1 MAVVSP
7 CASMFDVD
15 GLVEETVVVQS
26 GQAIAH
32 HQVLQHAVELLEF
45 EIMCLEPA
53 YQQPVVDHQ
62 TDLVAAADA
71 DAARRSAVF
80 ERLSEV
86 IGGAGAQGGD
96 GISQ

>member
-1 MAVVSP
+1 MAVESP
-7 CASMFDVD
+7 CACMFDVD

-45 EIMCLEPA
+45 EIKSLEPA
-53 YQQPVVDHQ
+53 YQQPVVVHQ
-62 TDLVAAADA
+62 TDLV
-71 DAARRSAVF
+71 DAAVDDAERRSAVV

-86 IGGAGAQGGD
+86 IGNTNAQGGD

>member
-7 CASMFDVD
+7 CACMFEVD

-32 HQVLQHAVELLEF
+32 HQVLQHAVEMLEF

-53 YQQPVVDHQ
+53 YQQPGVVHQ
-62 TDLVAAADA
+62 TDLV
-71 DAARRSAVF
+71 DAAVDDAERRSAVG

-86 IGGAGAQGGD
+86 SGGAGAQGGD